1 MNRGRGRMAISWKRK
16 AAQTETVRSPAVAGS
31 FYPDSPKVLSAQVG
45 KFIDDAALHE
55 SDGTLIGLI
64 APHAGYVYSGHVA
77 GYAYKQLMGQ
87 SFDTVV
93 LLGLSHRYRIDGAAI
108 YARGAFRTPL
118 GNIQIDEDLAAEI
131 MRLNSNIVD
140 LPPTHANEHS
150 LEVQLP
156 FLQYL
161 LSDFRIVPIL
171 LQDDSP
177 ENVVPLSQ
185 AIAEVMSD
193 RFCLL
198 IGSTDLCHYPTY
210 EAARKSDQVVIEAI
224 EHFDSDYLRQ
234 QMDEYMRIHPT
245 QNFHCMMC
253 STGAIYTT
261 MRAAKALGG
270 NRLEVLKSA
279 NSGDVP
285 IGGRDQVVGYMAV
298 GIYR

>member
-1 MNRGRGRMAISWKRK
+1 MDISWKRK
-16 AAQTETVRSPAVAGS
+16 TTQTETVRSPAVAGS
-31 FYPDSPKVLSAQVG
+31 FYPDSPQILSAQVG
-45 KFIDDAALHE
+45 KFIDDAALTE
-55 SDGTLIGLI
+55 TDGELIGLI

-93 LLGLSHRYRIDGAAI
+93 LLGLSHRYPIGTAAV

-118 GNIQIDEDLAAEI
+118 GDIPIDEDLAAEI
-131 MRLNSNIVD
+131 TRLNSNIVD
-140 LPPTHANEHS
+140 LPPAHTNEHS

-161 LSDFRIVPIL
+161 LPDCRIVPIL

-177 ENVVPLSQ
+177 ENVIPLSQ
-185 AIAEVMSD
+185 AIAEAMGNRSY
-193 RFCLL
+193 LL

-210 EAARKSDQVVIEAI
+210 EAARRSDQVIIEAI
-224 EHFDSDYLRQ
+224 EHFDPDYLRD
-234 QMDEYMRIHPT
+234 QMDEYMQIHPA

-261 MRAAKALGG
+261 MSAAKALGG
-270 NRLEVLKSA
+270 NRIEVLKAA

-285 IGGRDQVVGYMAV
+285 IGGRDQVVGYVAA

>member
-1 MNRGRGRMAISWKRK
+1 MGISWKRK
-16 AAQTETVRSPAVAGS
+16 TTQTEAVRSPTVAGS
-31 FYPDSPKVLSAQVG
+31 FYPDSPKVLSAQVE
-45 KFIDDAALHE
+45 KFVDDAELKE
-55 SDGTLIGLI
+55 TNGELVGLI

-77 GYAYKQLMGQ
+77 GHAYKQLVGQ

-118 GNIQIDEDLAAEI
+118 GDIQIDEDLAAEI
-131 MRLNSNIVD
+131 MRLTSDIID
-140 LPPTHANEHS
+140 LPLAHANEHS

-156 FLQYL
+156 FLQHL
-161 LSDFRIVPIL
+161 LPDFRIVPIL

-177 ENVVPLSQ
+177 KNVIPLAQ
-185 AIAEVMSD
+185 AIAAAMGD
-193 RFCLL
+193 RSPLL

-210 EAARKSDQVVIEAI
+210 EAARKSDQIVIEAI
-224 EHFDSDYLRQ
+224 GHFDPDYLRE
-234 QMDEYMRIHPT
+234 QMDEYMQIHPT

-270 NRLEVLKSA
+270 KRIEVLKAA

-285 IGGRDQVVGYMAV
+285 IGGRDQVVGYMAA

>member
-1 MNRGRGRMAISWKRK
+1 MAISWKRK

-31 FYPDSPKVLSAQVG
+31 FYPDSPQVLSAQVG
-45 KFIDDAALHE
+45 KFIDDADLTETDAE
-55 SDGTLIGLI
+55 LIGLI

-77 GYAYKQLMGQ
+77 GYAYKQLLGQ

-93 LLGLSHRYRIDGAAI
+93 LLGLSHRHPIGTAAI

-118 GNIQIDEDLAAEI
+118 GDIPIDEDFAAEM
-131 MRLNSNIVD
+131 MRLNSDILD
-140 LPPTHANEHS
+140 LPPAHADEHS

-177 ENVVPLSQ
+177 ENVVPLGQ
-185 AIAEVMSD
+185 AIAEAMGNRS
-193 RFCLL
+193 CLL

-210 EAARKSDQVVIEAI
+210 EAARQSDRVVIEAI
-224 EHFDSDYLRQ
+224 EGFDPDYLRE
-234 QMDEYMRIHPT
+234 QMDEYMQCHPT

-270 NRLEVLKSA
+270 NRIEVLKAA

-285 IGGRDQVVGYMAV
+285 IGGRDQVVGYMAA

>member
-1 MNRGRGRMAISWKRK
+1 MAISWKRK
-16 AAQTETVRSPAVAGS
+16 ATQTETVRSPAVAGS
-31 FYPDSPKVLSAQVG
+31 FYPDSPQVLSAQVG
-45 KFIDDAALHE
+45 KFIDDAGLTE
-55 SDGTLIGLI
+55 TDGELIGLI

-77 GYAYKQLMGQ
+77 GYAYKQLMGW

-118 GNIQIDEDLAAEI
+118 GDIDIDEDLAAEI
-131 MRLNSNIVD
+131 IRLNGDILD
-140 LPPTHANEHS
+140 LPPAHANEHS

-156 FLQYL
+156 FLQNV

-177 ENVVPLSQ
+177 ENVIPLAQ
-185 AIAEVMSD
+185 AIAAAMGD
-193 RFCLL
+193 RSSLL

-224 EHFDSDYLRQ
+224 GHFDSDYLHQ
-234 QMDEYMRIHPT
+234 QMVEYMQIHPP

-253 STGAIYTT
+253 STGAIYAT

-270 NRLEVLKSA
+270 NRIEVLKAA

-285 IGGRDQVVGYMAV
+285 IGGRDQVVGYMAA
-298 GIYR
+298 GIFR

>member
-1 MNRGRGRMAISWKRK
+1 MGISWRRK
-16 AAQTETVRSPAVAGS
+16 TTQTETVRFPAVAGS
-31 FYPDSPKVLSAQVG
+31 FYPDSPQVLSAQVE
-45 KFIDDAALHE
+45 KFIDTAELKETD
-55 SDGTLIGLI
+55 STLIGLI

-77 GYAYKQLMGQ
+77 GYAYKQLIGQ

-93 LLGLSHRYRIDGAAI
+93 LLGLSHRYRIDDAAI

-118 GNIQIDEDLAAEI
+118 GDIPIDEDLASEI
-131 MRLNSNIVD
+131 MRLNSDIVD
-140 LPPTHANEHS
+140 LPPVHANEHS

-156 FLQYL
+156 FLQHI

-177 ENVVPLSQ
+177 ENVIPLSQ
-185 AIAEVMSD
+185 AVAEAMDD
-193 RFCLL
+193 RSPLL

-210 EAARKSDQVVIEAI
+210 KEARKSDQVVIEAI
-224 EHFDSDYLRQ
+224 ERFDSDYLRK
-234 QMDEYMRIHPT
+234 QMDEYMQIHPT
-245 QNFHCMMC
+245 KNFHCMMC

-261 MRAAKALGG
+261 MRVAQALGG
-270 NRLEVLKSA
+270 NRIEVLKAA

-285 IGGRDQVVGYMAV
+285 IGGRDQVVGYMAA

>member
-1 MNRGRGRMAISWKRK
+1 MAISWRRK
-16 AAQTETVRSPAVAGS
+16 AAQTETVRSPAVAGT

-45 KFIDDAALHE
+45 KFIHDAELKE
-55 SDGTLIGLI
+55 TDGELIGLI

-77 GYAYKQLMGQ
+77 GHAYKQLIGQ

-93 LLGLSHRYRIDGAAI
+93 LVGLSHRYRIEGAAV

-118 GNIQIDEDLAAEI
+118 GDIQIDEDLAAEI
-131 MRLNSNIVD
+131 THLNNDIID
-140 LPPTHANEHS
+140 LPPAHASEHS

-156 FLQYL
+156 FLQYTL
-161 LSDFRIVPIL
+161 PDFRIVPIL

-177 ENVVPLSQ
+177 ENVLPLAQ
-185 AIAEVMSD
+185 AIAEAMSNQS
-193 RFCLL
+193 CLL

-210 EAARKSDQVVIEAI
+210 QAARRSDQVVVEAI
-224 EHFDSDYLRQ
+224 GHFDPDYLHER
-234 QMDEYMRIHPT
+234 MDEYMQHPPV
-245 QNFHCMMC
+245 QDLHCMMC

-270 NRLEVLKSA
+270 NRIEVLKAA

-285 IGGRDQVVGYMAV
+285 IGGRNQSVPRPGVVGYMAA

>member
-1 MNRGRGRMAISWKRK
+1 MAISWKRK
-16 AAQTETVRSPAVAGS
+16 ATHTETVRSPAVAGS
-31 FYPDSPKVLSAQVG
+31 FYPDSPQVLSAQVG
-45 KFIDDAALHE
+45 KFIADAEFAE
-55 SDGTLIGLI
+55 TDRKLIGLI

-77 GYAYKQLMGQ
+77 GYAYKQLIGQ

-118 GNIQIDEDLAAEI
+118 GDIQIDEDLAAEI
-131 MRLNSNIVD
+131 MRLNSDLLD
-140 LPPTHANEHS
+140 LPPAHANEHS

-156 FLQYL
+156 FLQHL
-161 LSDFRIVPIL
+161 FPDFRIVPIL

-177 ENVVPLSQ
+177 ENVIPLSQ
-185 AIAEVMSD
+185 AIAEAMGNRS
-193 RFCLL
+193 CLL

-210 EAARKSDQVVIEAI
+210 QEARKSDQVVIEAI
-224 EHFDSDYLRQ
+224 EHFDPDYLRQ
-234 QMDEYMRIHPT
+234 QMDEYMQIHPT

-261 MRAAKALGG
+261 MSATKALGG
-270 NRLEVLKSA
+270 NRLDVLKAA

-285 IGGRDQVVGYMAV
+285 VGGRDQVVGYMAA
-298 GIYR
+298 GIYG

>member
-1 MNRGRGRMAISWKRK
+1 MAISWKRK
-16 AAQTETVRSPAVAGS
+16 ATQTEAVRSPAVAGS
-31 FYPDSPKVLSAQVG
+31 FYPASPTVLSAQVE
-45 KFIDDAALHE
+45 KVV
-55 SDGTLIGLI
+55 DGAEFTEATSKLIGLI

-77 GYAYKQLMGQ
+77 GHAYKQLVGQ

-108 YARGAFRTPL
+108 YARGAFCTPL
-118 GNIQIDEDLAAEI
+118 GDIEIDEDLASEI
-131 MRLNSNIVD
+131 MRLNSDIVD
-140 LPPTHANEHS
+140 LPSAHANEHS

-156 FLQYL
+156 FLQHL
-161 LSDFRIVPIL
+161 LPDFRIVPIL

-177 ENVVPLSQ
+177 KNVVPLGH
-185 AIAEVMSD
+185 AIAEAMRD
-193 RFCLL
+193 RSCLL

-210 EAARKSDQVVIEAI
+210 KEARKSDQVVIEAI
-224 EHFDSDYLRQ
+224 EHFDPDYLRQ
-234 QMDEYMRIHPT
+234 QMDGYMARHPT
-245 QNFHCMMC
+245 SNFHCMMC

-270 NRLEVLKSA
+270 NRLEVLKAA

-285 IGGRDQVVGYMAV
+285 IGGRDQVVGYMAA

>member
-1 MNRGRGRMAISWKRK
+1 MGIGWRRK
-16 AAQTETVRSPAVAGS
+16 ATQTETVRSPAVAGS
-31 FYPDSPKVLSAQVG
+31 FYPDSPKVLSAQVE
-45 KFIDDAALHE
+45 KFIHDAELKE
-55 SDGTLIGLI
+55 TNNELIGLI

-77 GYAYKQLMGQ
+77 GYAYKQLVGQ

-108 YARGAFRTPL
+108 YVHGAFRTPL
-118 GNIQIDEDLAAEI
+118 GDIQIDEDLAAEI
-131 MRLNSNIVD
+131 MRLTSDIFD
-140 LPPTHANEHS
+140 LPPAHANEHS

-156 FLQYL
+156 FLQHL

-177 ENVVPLSQ
+177 ENVIPLSQ

-198 IGSTDLCHYPTY
+198 IGSTDLCHYPTH
-210 EAARKSDQVVIEAI
+210 EVARKSDQVVIEAI
-224 EHFDSDYLRQ
+224 EHFDPDYLRD
-234 QMDEYMRIHPT
+234 QMEEYMQIHPT

-253 STGAIYTT
+253 STGAIYAT

-270 NRLEVLKSA
+270 NRIEVLKAA

-285 IGGRDQVVGYMAV
+285 IGGRDQVVGYMAA

>member
-1 MNRGRGRMAISWKRK
+1 MAISWKRK
-16 AAQTETVRSPAVAGS
+16 ATHTETVRSPAVAGS
-31 FYPDSPKVLSAQVG
+31 FYPDSPHVLSAQVG
-45 KFIDDAALHE
+45 KFIDDAEFAE
-55 SDGTLIGLI
+55 TDGKFIGLI

-77 GYAYKQLMGQ
+77 GYAYKQLIGQ

-118 GNIQIDEDLAAEI
+118 GDIQIDEDLAAEI
-131 MRLNSNIVD
+131 MRLNSDLLD
-140 LPPTHANEHS
+140 LPPAHANEHS

-156 FLQYL
+156 FLQHL
-161 LSDFRIVPIL
+161 FPDFRIVPIL

-177 ENVVPLSQ
+177 ENVIPLSQ
-185 AIAEVMSD
+185 AIAEAMGNRS
-193 RFCLL
+193 CLL

-210 EAARKSDQVVIEAI
+210 QEARKSDQVVIEAI
-224 EHFDSDYLRQ
+224 ECFDPDYLRQ
-234 QMDEYMRIHPT
+234 QMDEYMQIHPT

-261 MRAAKALGG
+261 LRAAKALGG
-270 NRLEVLKSA
+270 DRIEVLKAA

-285 IGGRDQVVGYMAV
+285 VGGRDQVVGYMAA
-298 GIYR
+298 GIYG

>member
-1 MNRGRGRMAISWKRK
+1 MAISWKRK
-16 AAQTETVRSPAVAGS
+16 ATQTETVRSPAVAGS
-31 FYPDSPKVLSAQVG
+31 FYSDSPKVLSAQVR
-45 KFIDDAALHE
+45 KFIDDAEFTETA
-55 SDGTLIGLI
+55 GKLIGLI

-93 LLGLSHRYRIDGAAI
+93 LVGLSHRYRIDGAAI

-118 GNIQIDEDLAAEI
+118 GDIPIDEDLAAKI
-131 MRLNSNIVD
+131 MRLNGDLLD
-140 LPPTHANEHS
+140 LPPAHANEHS

-156 FLQYL
+156 FLQHT

-177 ENVVPLSQ
+177 ENVIPLVQ
-185 AIAEVMSD
+185 AIAKTVGD
-193 RFCLL
+193 RSCLL

-210 EAARKSDQVVIEAI
+210 EEARKSDQVVIEAI
-224 EHFDSDYLRQ
+224 EHFDPDYLYQR
-234 QMDEYMRIHPT
+234 MDEYMQRNPI

-261 MRAAKALGG
+261 MRTAKALGG
-270 NRLEVLKSA
+270 DRIEVLKAA

-285 IGGRDQVVGYMAV
+285 IGGRDQVVGYIAA

>member
-1 MNRGRGRMAISWKRK
+1 MGISWKRK
-16 AAQTETVRSPAVAGS
+16 ATQPETVRSPAVAGT
-31 FYPDSPKVLSAQVG
+31 FYPDSLGALSAQVG
-45 KFIDDAALHE
+45 KFIDDAEATE
-55 SDGTLIGLI
+55 IDGELIGLI

-77 GYAYKQLMGQ
+77 GYAYKQLMGH

-93 LLGLSHRYRIDGAAI
+93 LLGLSHRCRIDGAAI

-118 GNIQIDEDLAAEI
+118 GDIQIDEDLAAEM
-131 MRLNSNIVD
+131 MRLNTDLLD
-140 LPPTHANEHS
+140 LPPAHANEHS

-161 LSDFRIVPIL
+161 LPGLRIVPIL

-177 ENVVPLSQ
+177 ENIVPLSQ
-185 AIAEVMSD
+185 AIAEAMVD
-193 RFCLL
+193 RSCLL
-198 IGSTDLCHYPTY
+198 IGSTDLCHYLTY
-210 EAARKSDQVVIEAI
+210 DEARKSDQVVIEAI
-224 EHFDSDYLRQ
+224 DRFDPDYLRQ
-234 QMDEYMRIHPT
+234 RMDEYMQRHPT

-270 NRLEVLKSA
+270 NQIEVLKAA

-285 IGGRDQVVGYMAV
+285 IGGRDQVVGYMAA

>member
-1 MNRGRGRMAISWKRK
+1 MDISWKRK
-16 AAQTETVRSPAVAGS
+16 ATQTETVRSPAVAGS
-31 FYPDSPKVLSAQVG
+31 FYPASPKVLSAQVE
-45 KFIDDAALHE
+45 KFIDDAALKE
-55 SDGTLIGLI
+55 TDDELIGLI

-77 GYAYKQLMGQ
+77 GYAYKQLVGQ

-93 LLGLSHRYRIDGAAI
+93 LVGLSHRYRIDGAAI

-118 GNIQIDEDLAAEI
+118 GDVPIDEDLASEI
-131 MRLNSNIVD
+131 MRLNSDILD
-140 LPPTHANEHS
+140 LPPAHANEHS

-161 LSDFRIVPIL
+161 LSDFRIVTIL

-177 ENVVPLSQ
+177 ENVIPLSQ
-185 AIAEVMSD
+185 AIAEAMGD
-193 RFCLL
+193 RSALL

-210 EAARKSDQVVIEAI
+210 EEARKSDQVVIEAI
-224 EHFDSDYLRQ
+224 ECFDSDYLRE
-234 QMDEYMRIHPT
+234 QMDQYMQRQPA

-261 MRAAKALGG
+261 MRTAKALGG
-270 NRLEVLKSA
+270 NRIEVLKAA

-285 IGGRDQVVGYMAV
+285 IGGRDQVVGYMAA

>member
-1 MNRGRGRMAISWKRK
+1 MAIGWKRK
-16 AAQTETVRSPAVAGS
+16 ATQTETVRSPAVAGN
-31 FYPDSPKVLSAQVG
+31 FYPDSPQVLSAQVERFVG
-45 KFIDDAALHE
+45 DAELSETGHE
-55 SDGTLIGLI
+55 LIGLI

-77 GYAYKQLMGQ
+77 GYAYKQLAGY

-118 GNIQIDEDLAAEI
+118 GDIEIDEDLAAEI
-131 MRLNSNIVD
+131 MCLNSDIVD
-140 LPPTHANEHS
+140 LPSAHTNEHS
-150 LEVQLP
+150 LEMQLP
-156 FLQYL
+156 FLQHL

-177 ENVVPLSQ
+177 ENVIPLAQ
-185 AIAEVMSD
+185 AIAAAMSG
-193 RFCLL
+193 RSCLL
-198 IGSTDLCHYPTY
+198 IGSTDLCHYPVY
-210 EAARKSDQVVIEAI
+210 DEARKSDQVVVEAI
-224 EHFDSDYLRQ
+224 EHFDPDYLRE
-234 QMDEYMRIHPT
+234 QMDEYLQRYPT

-261 MRAAKALGG
+261 MKAAKGLGG
-270 NRLEVLKSA
+270 NRIEVLKAA

-285 IGGRDQVVGYMAV
+285 IGGRDQVVGYMAA

>member
-1 MNRGRGRMAISWKRK
+1 MGISWRRK
-16 AAQTETVRSPAVAGS
+16 TTQTETIRSPVVAGS
-31 FYPDSPKVLSAQVG
+31 FYPDAPQVLSVQVG
-45 KFIDDAALHE
+45 KFIDDAELKE
-55 SDGTLIGLI
+55 TDDELIGLI

-77 GYAYKQLMGQ
+77 GYAYKQLLGQ

-93 LLGLSHRYRIDGAAI
+93 LLGLSHRYPIGGAAI

-118 GNIQIDEDLAAEI
+118 GDIPIDEDLAAEI
-131 MRLNSNIVD
+131 VRLNSNLLD
-140 LPPTHANEHS
+140 LPPAHANEHS

-156 FLQYL
+156 FLQHL
-161 LSDFRIVPIL
+161 FSDFRIVPIL

-177 ENVVPLSQ
+177 ENVVPLGQ
-185 AIAEVMSD
+185 AIAEAIGGRS
-193 RFCLL
+193 CLL
-198 IGSTDLCHYPTY
+198 IGSTDLCHYPAY

-224 EHFDSDYLRQ
+224 EHFDPDYLRQ
-234 QMDEYMRIHPT
+234 QMDEYMQIHPT

-270 NRLEVLKSA
+270 SRIEVLKAA
-279 NSGDVP
+279 NSGDVS
-285 IGGRDQVVGYMAV
+285 IGTRNQVVGYMAA

>member
-1 MNRGRGRMAISWKRK
+1 MGISWKRK
-16 AAQTETVRSPAVAGS
+16 TAQTETVRSPAVAGS
-31 FYPDSPKVLSAQVG
+31 FYPDSPGVLSAQVG
-45 KFIDDAALHE
+45 KFIDDAELRETDAE
-55 SDGTLIGLI
+55 LIGLI

-77 GYAYKQLMGQ
+77 GYAYKQLMGH

-108 YARGAFRTPL
+108 YARGTFRTPL
-118 GNIQIDEDLAAEI
+118 GDIPIDEDLASEM
-131 MRLNSNIVD
+131 MRLNSDLLD
-140 LPPTHANEHS
+140 LPQAHANEHS

-177 ENVVPLSQ
+177 ENVIPLGK
-185 AIAEVMSD
+185 AIAEAMAD
-193 RFCLL
+193 RSCLL

-210 EAARKSDQVVIEAI
+210 EVARKSDRIVIDAI
-224 EHFDSDYLRQ
+224 ERFDPDYLRQ
-234 QMDEYMRIHPT
+234 QMDEYMQVHPT
-245 QNFHCMMC
+245 HNFHCMMC

-261 MRAAKALGG
+261 MRVAKALGG
-270 NRLEVLKSA
+270 NRIETLKAA

-285 IGGRDQVVGYMAV
+285 IGGRDQVVGYMAA
-298 GIYR
+298 GIYG

>member
-1 MNRGRGRMAISWKRK
+1 MAISWKRK
-16 AAQTETVRSPAVAGS
+16 ATQTETVRSPAVAGS
-31 FYPDSPKVLSAQVG
+31 FYPESPQVLSAQVG
-45 KFIDDAALHE
+45 KFIDDAEFTETA
-55 SDGTLIGLI
+55 GKLIGLI
-64 APHAGYVYSGHVA
+64 VPHAGYVYSGHVA
-77 GYAYKQLMGQ
+77 GYAYKQLVGQ

-118 GNIQIDEDLAAEI
+118 GDIPIHEDLAPEV
-131 MRLNSNIVD
+131 MRLNSDIVD
-140 LPPTHANEHS
+140 LPAAHANEHS

-156 FLQYL
+156 FLQHI
-161 LSDFRIVPIL
+161 LSDFRIIPIL

-177 ENVVPLSQ
+177 ENVVPLAQ
-185 AIAEVMSD
+185 AIAEGMSG
-193 RFCLL
+193 RSCLL

-210 EAARKSDQVVIEAI
+210 EAARRSDQVVIESI
-224 EHFDSDYLRQ
+224 EHFDPDYLYQR
-234 QMDEYMRIHPT
+234 MDGYMQRNPI

-270 NRLEVLKSA
+270 NRIRVLKAA
-279 NSGDVP
+279 NSGDAP
-285 IGGRDQVVGYMAV
+285 IGGRDQVVGYMAA